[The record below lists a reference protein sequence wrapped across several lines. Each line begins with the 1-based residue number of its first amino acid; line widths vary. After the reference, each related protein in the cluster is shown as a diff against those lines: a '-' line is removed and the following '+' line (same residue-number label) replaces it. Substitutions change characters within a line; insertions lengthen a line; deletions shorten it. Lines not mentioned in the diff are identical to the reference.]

1 MDRIPGG
8 ARSFTF
14 LRNVQTIYGAGLTSC
29 SVCTGV
35 KRPGREAS
43 HSSPSNAEVK
53 TVELCT
59 HFPLTTP
66 RSDNTG
72 SSLYDTAHVPN

>member
-1 MDRIPGG
+1 VGRIPGE

-14 LRNVQTIYGAGLTSC
+14 LRNVQTISGARLASY

-35 KRPGREAS
+35 KRPGREAG

-53 TVELCT
+53 TVY
-59 HFPLTTP
+59 
-66 RSDNTG
+66 
-72 SSLYDTAHVPN
+72 LYTRPPSRLLVLIVR